1 MGSKKP
7 LLITTLKVMGAFFV
21 LSYVSID
28 TGILHGKFTFGKVR
42 SHTLTQFP
50 AIKGSF
56 TTVKVSHVAAP
67 IITVVVVVV
76 VVRSQLKLN
85 QS

>member
-1 MGSKKP
+1 MG
-7 LLITTLKVMGAFFV
+7 TFFV
-21 LSYVSID
+21 LVYVSID
-28 TGILHGKFTFGKVR
+28 TGILHRKFTFGKVR
-42 SHTLTQFP
+42 SHTLMQFP
-50 AIKGSF
+50 TIKGSF

-67 IITVVVVVV
+67 IMSVVVVV

>member
-1 MGSKKP
+1 
-7 LLITTLKVMGAFFV
+7 MGAFFV
-21 LSYVSID
+21 LVYVSID
-28 TGILHGKFTFGKVR
+28 TDILHRKFTFGKVR
-42 SHTLTQFP
+42 SHTLMQFP
-50 AIKGSF
+50 TIKGSF

-67 IITVVVVVV
+67 IMSVVVV

>member
-1 MGSKKP
+1 
-7 LLITTLKVMGAFFV
+7 MGAFFV
-21 LSYVSID
+21 LFYVSID
-28 TGILHGKFTFGKVR
+28 TGILHRKFTFGKVQ

-50 AIKGSF
+50 TIKGSL

-67 IITVVVVVV
+67 IMSVVVVV

>member
-1 MGSKKP
+1 
-7 LLITTLKVMGAFFV
+7 MGAFFV
-21 LSYVSID
+21 LVYVSID
-28 TGILHGKFTFGKVR
+28 TGILHRKFTFGKVR
-42 SHTLTQFP
+42 SHTLMQFP
-50 AIKGSF
+50 TIKGSF

-67 IITVVVVVV
+67 VMSVVVVVVV

>member
-1 MGSKKP
+1 
-7 LLITTLKVMGAFFV
+7 MGAFFV
-21 LSYVSID
+21 LVYESID
-28 TGILHGKFTFGKVR
+28 TGILHWKFTFGKVR
-42 SHTLTQFP
+42 SHTLMQFP
-50 AIKGSF
+50 TIKGSF

-67 IITVVVVVV
+67 IMSVVV